1 MASSREVFLKRIA
14 DVSIFLPVKVLLLY
28 IQIGFLFVEF
38 RGMNSRRFLI
48 AEERPG

>member
-14 DVSIFLPVKVLLLY
+14 DVPVKVQLLY